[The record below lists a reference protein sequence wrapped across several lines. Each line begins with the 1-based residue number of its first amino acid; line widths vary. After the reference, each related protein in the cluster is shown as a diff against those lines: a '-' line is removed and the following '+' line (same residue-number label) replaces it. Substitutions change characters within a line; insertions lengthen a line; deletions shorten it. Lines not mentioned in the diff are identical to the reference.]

1 MSLISQELDN
11 VIKYVKD
18 ENYNRE
24 EKNYIQ
30 KVLHY
35 VLSRLDDE
43 GQKIDQTHIS
53 ILFFILGGDKLQRFV
68 QSVSENIGCN
78 SDCIVLPRNQVI
90 IPKVCFQT
98 FLDFKN

>member
-18 ENYNRE
+18 ETYNRE

-35 VLSRLDDE
+35 VLARLDDE
-43 GQKIDQTHIS
+43 GQKKDQNAYLYS
-53 ILFFILGGDKLQRFV
+53 FFSF
-68 QSVSENIGCN
+68 
-78 SDCIVLPRNQVI
+78 
-90 IPKVCFQT
+90 
-98 FLDFKN
+98 

>member
-35 VLSRLDDE
+35 VLARLDDE
-43 GQKIDQTHIS
+43 GQQKRSKRIS
-53 ILFFILGGDKLQRFV
+53 LFFF
-68 QSVSENIGCN
+68 S
-78 SDCIVLPRNQVI
+78 
-90 IPKVCFQT
+90 F
-98 FLDFKN
+98 